1 MKSKVVLH
9 ILCLHHRG
17 ECAFSPYGVINVYE
31 VNGQLRLVAGKL
43 SKSDSKSGRLLKR
56 RMLNVLLRLSFY

>member
-9 ILCLHHRG
+9 ISCLHHRG
-17 ECAFSPYGVINVYE
+17 ESAFSPYGVINVYE
-31 VNGQLRLVAGKL
+31 VNGQLRLVARKL